1 MRTGVAT
8 FGLDFGRCPPWLF
21 QRMVRLARVVLIAII
36 SEFGSR
42 EFLKRLSDPVWFQS
56 LGCLLAF
63 DWNAS
68 GLTTTTL
75 GALKEALRGLEKD
88 LDIFI
93 AGGKGKTSRKTP
105 EQIVQWGKILGF
117 SENQVATLDY
127 ISRATAKVDSA
138 LIQDSFQIYHHN
150 LIFNRQGQWT
160 VVQQGMNI
168 EKLLARRYHW
178 HSGAISRIAA
188 SEAGMEQDRIDFIN
202 EPHSGIASQLKL
214 NKVLN
219 LTSKQSQKN
228 RQTQVMLLERKK
240 TLTHELAVLARLPTS
255 DAVGSDGQ
263 GNKNQPTIFK
273 TLKLSNQD
281 FYTHPIVNV
290 NFQSPRLLKN
300 IQKLQILKPGNFQEL
315 LMVRGVG
322 GVTLR
327 SLSLVAEIIYGA
339 KPSYEDP
346 ARYTFAHGGKDNVP
360 FPVDRKTYDQSLG
373 ILERAILKS
382 KLPFWEKDK
391 ALYRAERFFGKI
403 KT

>member
-8 FGLDFGRCPPWLF
+8 FGLDWGKCPPWLF
-21 QRMVRLARVVLIAII
+21 ARMVRLARVVLIAVI
-36 SEFGSR
+36 SEFGSL

-93 AGGKGKTSRKTP
+93 VGGKGKTSRKTP
-105 EQIVQWGKILGF
+105 EQIIQWGERLGF
-117 SENQVATLDY
+117 SENQVSTLDY

-160 VVQQGMNI
+160 VVQQGMNT

-178 HSGAISRIAA
+178 QGK
-188 SEAGMEQDRIDFIN
+188 DKIDFIN
-202 EPHSGIASQLKL
+202 EPHTGIASQLKL
-214 NKVLN
+214 PQVLN
-219 LTSKQSQKN
+219 LTSKQSEEN
-228 RQTQVMLLERKK
+228 RQTQIYVLQKK
-240 TLTHELAVLARLPTS
+240 KALTHDLTVLA
-255 DAVGSDGQ
+255 
-263 GNKNQPTIFK
+263 NQRQQSLFK
-273 TLKLSNQD
+273 VLNLSNQD
-281 FYTHPIVNV
+281 FFTHPILNF

-300 IQKLQILKPGNFQEL
+300 IQNLQIVRPKNFQQL
-315 LMVRGVG
+315 LMVKGVG

-346 ARYTFAHGGKDNVP
+346 ARYTFAHGGKDGVP
-360 FPVDRKTYDQSLG
+360 FPVDRKTYDASLG
-373 ILERAILKS
+373 ILEKAILKS
-382 KLPFWEKDK
+382 SLPLSERDK
-391 ALYRAERFFGKI
+391 ALYRAEKFFRNG
-403 KT
+403 